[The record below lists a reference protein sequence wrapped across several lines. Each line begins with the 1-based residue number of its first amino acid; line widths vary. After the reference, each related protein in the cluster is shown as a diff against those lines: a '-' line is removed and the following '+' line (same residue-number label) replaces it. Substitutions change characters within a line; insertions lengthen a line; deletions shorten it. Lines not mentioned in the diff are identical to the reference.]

1 MPQERWSN
9 RTVSQIDGMPVAY
22 SSGQVGLLN
31 YACCLNFDHFFLLPP
46 LSPSLQPEWDG
57 DVHVRRAQHKSIR
70 VIMGNTTW
78 MCSASL
84 HTQTHIHWSAACAQ
98 TQCDDATPISCMN
111 TITWFYISFVVVV
124 DVIAR
129 TVFTFSILYMSFF
142 ACRRFIV
149 TEWTYW
155 NFIKHDCVVLHS
167 LLSAFGTMQ
176 FASIENDNCDASN
189 SSEMRWTEKECE
201 FIIRLFAAAI
211 EMP

>member
-1 MPQERWSN
+1 
-9 RTVSQIDGMPVAY
+9 
-22 SSGQVGLLN
+22 
-31 YACCLNFDHFFLLPP
+31 
-46 LSPSLQPEWDG
+46 
-57 DVHVRRAQHKSIR
+57 
-70 VIMGNTTW
+70 MGNTTW

-84 HTQTHIHWSAACAQ
+84 HTQTHIHWSAASAQ

-111 TITWFYISFVVVV
+111 TITWFYTSFVVVV

-129 TVFTFSILYMSFF
+129 TVFTFSILYTSFF
-142 ACRRFIV
+142 VCRRFIV

-211 EMP
+211 EMPLNWILEARAFKKCIHLYTYIINGTQELFCSSIVFKYLVYFQFRNMMFGPIDHVCSLRP